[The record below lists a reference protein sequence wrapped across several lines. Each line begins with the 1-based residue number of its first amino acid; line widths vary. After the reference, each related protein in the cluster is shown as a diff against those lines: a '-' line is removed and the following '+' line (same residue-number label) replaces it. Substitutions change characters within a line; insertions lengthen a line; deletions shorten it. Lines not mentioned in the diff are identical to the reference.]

1 MSKKLFYI
9 IITLFIIW
17 GMMNMKYALAT
28 FAETSL
34 GMSYY
39 LVRILR
45 ILLIS
50 IAFLLLLSKGAKE
63 STSKSIVIWA
73 IYAVFIT
80 LFTQHTDLLNDIT
93 TILWWPAIYLI
104 FYNIARTNSR
114 YVDIIITYVYPIIFI
129 INTFYYLEIR
139 AVNSIVETLS
149 GTVGF
154 RSSNEVFYIATLLPI
169 AFFEKKKWLK
179 YIYLTVGFILV
190 LYSFK
195 RSALLYTIVVYT
207 IALYYDFFKNK
218 KVSIVKKISSIT
230 ILLFGVI
237 CIYNYIDEQTDG
249 HITERI
255 EAISE
260 DGGSGRDE
268 AYEMVLERYQEQDF
282 PSQML
287 GKGFN
292 GVIREYKIAVS
303 SNRDFHYIS
312 AHNDF
317 LEMLADF
324 GIVGL
329 LLYLVIIYQFYCCI
343 KKGKRLGDN
352 YFQAALSAFT
362 VLILMGM
369 VSHLFLY
376 PTFFA
381 YIIMTFGIING
392 LYENKIT
399 KLKK

>member
-1 MSKKLFYI
+1 MNKKLFYI
-9 IITLFIIW
+9 TTILFIIW

-50 IAFLLLLSKGAKE
+50 IAFLLLFSKGAKE

-114 YVDIIITYVYPIIFI
+114 FVDIIITYVFPIIFI

-139 AVNSIVETLS
+139 AVNSIVETIT

-154 RSSNEVFYIATLLPI
+154 RSSNEVFYIATLLPM
-169 AFFEKKKWLK
+169 AFIERKKWLK
-179 YIYLTVGFILV
+179 YTYLTIGLILV

-195 RSALLYTIVVYT
+195 RSALLYTVT
-207 IALYYDFFKNK
+207 IYAIAIYYDFFRNK
-218 KVSIVKKISSIT
+218 RVAVIKKIAI
-230 ILLFGVI
+230 IAVLLFGVVYI
-237 CIYNYIDEQTDG
+237 FNYIDEQTDG

-255 EAISE
+255 ESSTE

-268 AYEMVLERYQEQDF
+268 AYTMVIERYLNSDF
-282 PSQML
+282 PSQVL
-287 GKGFN
+287 GVGFN

-303 SNRDFHYIS
+303 SNKDFHYIS

-324 GIVGL
+324 GFVGL
-329 LLYLVIIYQFYCCI
+329 LLYLIIVYKFYGCI
-343 KKGKRLGDN
+343 KKGKRIGEN
-352 YFQAALSAFT
+352 YFQANLSAFA
-362 VLILMGM
+362 VLVLMGM

-376 PTFFA
+376 PTFIA
-381 YIIMTFGIING
+381 YIVMVFGITNG
-392 LYENKIT
+392 VYSRLQKGNI
-399 KLKK
+399 

>member
-9 IITLFIIW
+9 IITLFVVW
-17 GMMNMKYALAT
+17 GIMNMKYALAT
-28 FAETSL
+28 FAGTSL
-34 GMSYY
+34 DMSYY
-39 LVRILR
+39 MVRILR
-45 ILLIS
+45 LLIISTAFILL
-50 IAFLLLLSKGAKE
+50 FNKGIKE
-63 STSKSIVIWA
+63 KTSVSIVIWSL
-73 IYAVFIT
+73 YAVFIT
-80 LFTQHTDLLNDIT
+80 LLTQQADLFNDIT
-93 TILWWPAIYLI
+93 TILWWPAIYIL
-104 FYNIARTNSR
+104 FYNIAYSSSKN
-114 YVDIIITYVYPIIFI
+114 VDLIIKYIFPVIFI

-139 AVNSIVETLS
+139 EVNSIVETLS

-179 YIYLTVGFILV
+179 YIYLTVGLILV

-195 RSALLYTIVVYT
+195 RSALLYTVVVYA
-207 IALYYDFFKNK
+207 IAVYYDFFKNK
-218 KVSIVKKISSIT
+218 KVSIFKKIFSIA
-230 ILLFGVI
+230 ILLYGVVY
-237 CIYNYIDEQTDG
+237 IYNYIDEQTDG

-255 EAISE
+255 ESSSE

-268 AYEMVLERYQEQDF
+268 AYEMVFERYQEQDF

-329 LLYLVIIYQFYCCI
+329 LLYLVIIYQLYSCI